1 MSATSRPRD
10 FTRALRS
17 DDQSPKAAS
26 VQFYFNSNGPVRFYL
41 YIGLLIGESGT
52 DFACRAYRR
61 VCMCSAGRNS
71 AACALRLC
79 QLRAQ
84 PPPASANT
92 NRTFW
97 KNNTRP
103 NCLRFAFSPL
113 GPRDGG
119 APDSVSFANVSWDEA
134 VQRNDRCCGLGHGRL
149 GGVFRAA
156 PSVALPS
163 PRRAAVC
170 RMDSRVRPAGQLL
183 WESSPRATLEPAA
196 CDGPLR
202 CAAAWSAAASCGHAQ
217 QHRRGARGAARRPP
231 PRTRA
236 AARRARVGALG
247 SSSTPDA
254 AALSRAPLLLRPRR
268 QPSASYTQHVPA
280 AAPGRPRCAAAAA
293 AAPQPNEPSRAGR

>member
-79 QLRAQ
+79 QLRAR

-163 PRRAAVC
+163 AV
-170 RMDSRVRPAGQLL
+170 DGLARPSGRSVVVGVVP
-183 WESSPRATLEPAA
+183 E
-196 CDGPLR
+196 
-202 CAAAWSAAASCGHAQ
+202 GH
-217 QHRRGARGAARRPP
+217 
-231 PRTRA
+231 
-236 AARRARVGALG
+236 
-247 SSSTPDA
+247 S
-254 AALSRAPLLLRPRR
+254 
-268 QPSASYTQHVPA
+268 
-280 AAPGRPRCAAAAA
+280 
-293 AAPQPNEPSRAGR
+293 

>member
-149 GGVFRAA
+149 GGTVFRAA

-217 QHRRGARGAARRPP
+217 QHRHSRRAWRRAPPPAAYARSRPPREGRGAR
-231 PRTRA
+231 
-236 AARRARVGALG
+236 
-247 SSSTPDA
+247 
-254 AALSRAPLLLRPRR
+254 
-268 QPSASYTQHVPA
+268 QQQHT
-280 AAPGRPRCAAAAA
+280 
-293 AAPQPNEPSRAGR
+293 